1 MSANT
6 VAKAAGAG
14 APMSGGSSDPSP
26 SSSAAASPLALLRPH
41 HQQAHAAAAVGHMT
55 PPSPASAGPAPPPPS
70 PASAPRDYRKGNWT
84 LHETLILIT
93 AKRLDDDRRATG
105 AVAGGGGVH
114 GHGHGHHGHGHG
126 SPTTPRSAEQR
137 WKWVENY
144 CWNHGCLRSQ
154 NQCNDKWDNLLRD
167 YKKVRDYESRTAAA
181 AAAAGGVT
189 VSVSGGVPSYW
200 NMERH
205 ERKDRN
211 LPTNLAPEV
220 FDALTDVLSRRAAR
234 RGGAAIAG
242 AAPPQLALPP
252 PPQPPHPPAPPSPPK
267 PLLVQPRPPPPT
279 PLPLQT
285 AVAPPATSVSAEE
298 LTGSS
303 ESGEEEGSEEE
314 EEEDGDEE
322 PEPKR
327 RRLNRLGSSVVRSAT
342 VLARTLVA
350 CEEKRERRHRE
361 VLELE
366 ERRLRLEEQRT
377 EVRRQGFAGLISAV
391 NSLSGAIH
399 ALVADHRSGDSASR

>member
-1 MSANT
+1 MS
-6 VAKAAGAG
+6 
-14 APMSGGSSDPSP
+14 GSSDPSP

-41 HQQAHAAAAVGHMT
+41 AHGGHLT
-55 PPSPASAGPAPPPPS
+55 PPSPASGPAPPPPS

-93 AKRLDDDRRATG
+93 AKRLDDDRRA
-105 AVAGGGGVH
+105 GGVH
-114 GHGHGHHGHGHG
+114 GHGHAAHGAAVG

-144 CWNHGCLRSQ
+144 CWNHGCVRSQ

-167 YKKVRDYESRTAAA
+167 YKKVRDYETRTAATATATAAA
-181 AAAAGGVT
+181 AAPGGGAGAAI
-189 VSVSGGVPSYW
+189 PSYW
-200 NMERH
+200 TMERH

-234 RGGAAIAG
+234 RGGAAIA
-242 AAPPQLALPP
+242 AAPTPPLALPP
-252 PPQPPHPPAPPSPPK
+252 PPPPPPPTAPPSPPK
-267 PLLVQPRPPPPT
+267 LLLAQARAPPPP
-279 PLPLQT
+279 PLPLPT
-285 AVAPPATSVSAEE
+285 AVATSVSAEE

-303 ESGEEEGSEEE
+303 ESGEEGSED
-314 EEEDGDEE
+314 DGEE

-350 CEEKRERRHRE
+350 CEEKRERRQRE

-399 ALVADHRSGDSASR
+399 ALVSDHRSGDSASR

>member
-1 MSANT
+1 MS
-6 VAKAAGAG
+6 
-14 APMSGGSSDPSP
+14 GSSDPSP

-41 HQQAHAAAAVGHMT
+41 PHAHGGHLT
-55 PPSPASAGPAPPPPS
+55 PPSPASGPAPPPPS

-93 AKRLDDDRRATG
+93 AKRLDDDRRA
-105 AVAGGGGVH
+105 GGVN
-114 GHGHGHHGHGHG
+114 GHGHAAHGAAVG

-144 CWNHGCLRSQ
+144 CWNHGCVRSQ

-167 YKKVRDYESRTAAA
+167 YKKVRDYETRTAATATATAAA
-181 AAAAGGVT
+181 AAPGGGAGAAI
-189 VSVSGGVPSYW
+189 PSYW
-200 NMERH
+200 TMERH

-234 RGGAAIAG
+234 RGGAAIA
-242 AAPPQLALPP
+242 AAPTPPLALPP
-252 PPQPPHPPAPPSPPK
+252 PPPPPPPPTAPPSPPK
-267 PLLVQPRPPPPT
+267 LLLAQARAPPPP
-279 PLPLQT
+279 PLPLPT
-285 AVAPPATSVSAEE
+285 AVATSVSAEE

-303 ESGEEEGSEEE
+303 ESGEEGSED
-314 EEEDGDEE
+314 DGEE

-399 ALVADHRSGDSASR
+399 ALVSDHRSGDSASR

>member
-6 VAKAAGAG
+6 VAKAAA
-14 APMSGGSSDPSP
+14 APMTTATSSDPSP
-26 SSSAAASPLALLRPH
+26 SSSSGAGPSPLSLLRPH
-41 HQQAHAAAAVGHMT
+41 THTHGHGHGHMT
-55 PPSPASAGPAPPPPS
+55 PPS

-84 LHETLILIT
+84 LQETLILIT
-93 AKRLDDDRRATG
+93 AKRLDDDRRAGG
-105 AVAGGGGVH
+105 AH
-114 GHGHGHHGHGHG
+114 GHGHGVPPAAAG

-167 YKKVRDYESRTAAA
+167 YKKVRDYESRATATAPATAAPA
-181 AAAAGGVT
+181 PGATNIRGL
-189 VSVSGGVPSYW
+189 PSYW
-200 NMERH
+200 AMERH

-234 RGGAAIAG
+234 RGGAAIA
-242 AAPPQLALPP
+242 AAPPPPLALPP
-252 PPQPPHPPAPPSPPK
+252 PPPPPSPPK
-267 PLLVQPRPPPPT
+267 PLLVQPRAPPPPPP
-279 PLPLQT
+279 PLPLPAV

-303 ESGEEEGSEEE
+303 ESGEDGS
-314 EEEDGDEE
+314 DGGE

-327 RRLNRLGSSVVRSAT
+327 RRLNRLGSSVMRSAT

-366 ERRLRLEEQRT
+366 ERRLRLEEERT
-377 EVRRQGFAGLISAV
+377 EVRRQGFAGLVSAV
-391 NSLSGAIH
+391 NSLSSAIH
-399 ALVADHRSGDSASR
+399 ALVSDHRSGDSASR

>member
-1 MSANT
+1 MS
-6 VAKAAGAG
+6 
-14 APMSGGSSDPSP
+14 GSSDPSP

-41 HQQAHAAAAVGHMT
+41 PHAHGGHLT
-55 PPSPASAGPAPPPPS
+55 PPSPASGPAPPPPS

-93 AKRLDDDRRATG
+93 AKRLDDDRRA
-105 AVAGGGGVH
+105 GGVH
-114 GHGHGHHGHGHG
+114 GHGHAAHGAAVG

-144 CWNHGCLRSQ
+144 CWNHGCVRSQ

-167 YKKVRDYESRTAAA
+167 YKKVRDYETRTAATATATAAA
-181 AAAAGGVT
+181 AAPGGGAGAAI
-189 VSVSGGVPSYW
+189 PSYW
-200 NMERH
+200 TMERH

-234 RGGAAIAG
+234 RGGAAIA
-242 AAPPQLALPP
+242 AAPTPPLALPP
-252 PPQPPHPPAPPSPPK
+252 PPPPPPTAPPSPPK
-267 PLLVQPRPPPPT
+267 LLLAQARAPPPP
-279 PLPLQT
+279 PLPLPT

-303 ESGEEEGSEEE
+303 ESGEEGSED
-314 EEEDGDEE
+314 DGEE

-399 ALVADHRSGDSASR
+399 ALVSDHRSGDSASR

>member
-6 VAKAAGAG
+6 VAKAA
-14 APMSGGSSDPSP
+14 APMSGSSDPSP

-41 HQQAHAAAAVGHMT
+41 PHAHAHAGHLT
-55 PPSPASAGPAPPPPS
+55 PPSPASGGPAPPPPS

-93 AKRLDDDRRATG
+93 AKRLDDDRRAG
-105 AVAGGGGVH
+105 AVGAAH
-114 GHGHGHHGHGHG
+114 GHAHG
-126 SPTTPRSAEQR
+126 SPTTPRSSEQR

-181 AAAAGGVT
+181 AAVAGTAAAPGG
-189 VSVSGGVPSYW
+189 GGGAGAVPSYW
-200 NMERH
+200 SMERH

-234 RGGAAIAG
+234 RGGAAIA
-242 AAPPQLALPP
+242 AAPP
-252 PPQPPHPPAPPSPPK
+252 PPAPPSPPK
-267 PLLVQPRPPPPT
+267 PLVAQPRPPPPPPP
-279 PLPLQT
+279 PLLT

-303 ESGEEEGSEEE
+303 ESGEEEDGSSEEE
-314 EEEDGDEE
+314 GVE
-322 PEPKR
+322 PQPKR

-391 NSLSGAIH
+391 NSLSTAIN
-399 ALVADHRSGDSASR
+399 ALVSDHRSGDSASR